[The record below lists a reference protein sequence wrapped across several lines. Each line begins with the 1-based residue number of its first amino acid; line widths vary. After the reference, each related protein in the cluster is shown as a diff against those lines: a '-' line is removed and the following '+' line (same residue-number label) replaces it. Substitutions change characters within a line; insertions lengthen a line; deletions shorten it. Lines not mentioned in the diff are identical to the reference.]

1 MKCNC
6 KQLEARCIDL
16 YNQLEEINLE
26 LGAIKK
32 CYERQL
38 KRIVELKNENN
49 NRFAKGF
56 KQGQNSIKRKNESG
70 CCCIINDNDE
80 IESLCGLHR
89 ELVDIKIAKL
99 KNEREILQS
108 AYRSLRMK
116 D

>member
-1 MKCNC
+1 MGN
-6 KQLEARCIDL
+6 KQSLKFYITKNKLLED
-16 YNQLEEINLE
+16 EIE
-26 LGAIKK
+26 K
-32 CYERQL
+32 
-38 KRIVELKNENN
+38 LKNENN

-116 D
+116 G